1 MIYLASP
8 YTHKDPHVVQERYDL
23 TEQCT
28 YELLKRGLPV
38 FSPIVHC
45 HKIAVDFGLPTDAAY
60 WEKYN
65 MEFLRRARELY
76 ILTIDGWQESKGM
89 KQEIAAARGIR
100 MPYHYV
106 NEWGIEVLA

>member
-8 YTHKDPHVVQERYDL
+8 YSHQSFAEVENRFAL

-28 YELLKRGLPV
+28 YELMKRGLPV

-45 HKIAVDFGLPTDAAY
+45 HQIATDYNLPTDAKF

-65 MEFLRRARELY
+65 MQFLRKADAIYVLK
-76 ILTIDGWQESKGM
+76 IDGWDESKGVA
-89 KQEIAAARGIR
+89 QEMGVAKALYL
-100 MPYHYV
+100 PLHFV
-106 NEWGIEVLA
+106 NEYGIEVL